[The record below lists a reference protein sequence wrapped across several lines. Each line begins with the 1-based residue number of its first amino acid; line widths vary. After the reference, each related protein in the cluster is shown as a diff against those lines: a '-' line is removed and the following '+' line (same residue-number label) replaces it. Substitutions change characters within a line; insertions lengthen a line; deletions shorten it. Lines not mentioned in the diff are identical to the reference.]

1 MCVDSANDNCYH
13 FHSFISLL
21 NKFLDTLSM
30 QNNAAAKTAQSDA
43 KNIEVMT
50 SRAITS
56 EALFAGQRELLI
68 EHAGAAYLLRLTNL
82 GKLILT
88 K

>member
-1 MCVDSANDNCYH
+1 M
-13 FHSFISLL
+13 L
-21 NKFLDTLSM
+21 
-30 QNNAAAKTAQSDA
+30 NNATKKIGQSDVKHTA
-43 KNIEVMT
+43 VAASK
-50 SRAITS
+50 SITS

-68 EHAGAAYLLRLTNL
+68 EHAGVAYRLRLTNL